1 MTKDNI
7 SPQCEDY
14 NKSHET
20 HQSSSQC
27 LSEPRRLLPVVSQV
41 LGVPINSGDPTHILD
56 ILSPFHKEVSL
67 HQESD
72 HGSCWYQEDIFRWWF
87 IKYMFLFP
95 LKM

>member
-1 MTKDNI
+1 MKHT
-7 SPQCEDY
+7 SPPP
-14 NKSHET
+14 SAF
-20 HQSSSQC
+20 QSLDVC
-27 LSEPRRLLPVVSQV
+27 YLLSPRFWESPSILVTQV
-41 LGVPINSGDPTHILD
+41 GGSEIPTHILD